1 VSSKQTL
8 LRLMPDGWN
17 ERVFDESDFY
27 RLCHLDGVRVL
38 EDAEMPLPGAYCVY
52 DKIPVI
58 FIARRLRGAE
68 RLRVQFHELGHH
80 WLHYPHVQFFLNLNN
95 RLEFEANIVAACALI
110 PFPLLR
116 SHDVWRLE
124 EEYGY
129 SKKLIAFRVM
139 LFQQLS
145 I

>member
-1 VSSKQTL
+1 
-8 LRLMPDGWN
+8 MPDGWN

>member
-1 VSSKQTL
+1 VQ
-8 LRLMPDGWN
+8 
-17 ERVFDESDFY
+17 
-27 RLCHLDGVRVL
+27 
-38 EDAEMPLPGAYCVY
+38 GAAVTPAHR
-52 DKIPVI
+52 K
-58 FIARRLRGAE
+58 RS
-68 RLRVQFHELGHH
+68 
-80 WLHYPHVQFFLNLNN
+80 
-95 RLEFEANIVAACALI
+95 LI

-139 LFQQLS
+139 LLQQLS

>member
-1 VSSKQTL
+1 
-8 LRLMPDGWN
+8 MPDGWN

-27 RLCHLDGVRVL
+27 RLCHLDGVRVF
-38 EDAEMPLPGAYCVY
+38 EDAEMSLPGAYCVY

-80 WLHYPHVQFFLNLNN
+80 LLHYPDVRFFINLNN
-95 RLEFEANIVAACALI
+95 KIEFEANIVAACALI

-116 SHDVWRLE
+116 SRDIWQLE